1 MKLLITSAAS
11 DLAQTLAAVLSSEHQ
26 IRLTD
31 LIDVETDF
39 EFVRSNLGHGEETN
53 RLVRGIDAIIHLAE
67 LPPVLL
73 SKSTDAANLEIDFLT
88 RCTYNMVSAAAA
100 EKVTRVIYA
109 STLRV
114 MDRYDEDWTVTESWR
129 PLPAT
134 DASILSKYLGE
145 FVCREF
151 AREGLINIT
160 CLRLGALVTD
170 AEVSNQPFDAT
181 WLEMKDAVHIFECA
195 LKAPAARWEIF
206 HVQSELPNSRFSIL
220 KAKDSLKFSPQFSI
234 ER

>member
-11 DLAQTLAAVLSSEHQ
+11 DLAQTLAAALSSEHQ

-31 LIDVETDF
+31 LIDVETNY
-39 EFVRSNLGHGEETN
+39 EFVRSDLGHGEETN
-53 RLVRGIDAIIHLAE
+53 QLVRGIDAIIHLAE

-73 SKSTDAANLEIDFLT
+73 SESTDPANLEIDFLT
-88 RCTYNMVSAAAA
+88 RCTYNLLSASAA
-100 EKVTRVIYA
+100 EKVPGVIYA
-109 STLRV
+109 STLRL
-114 MDRYDEDWTVTESWR
+114 MERYDEDWTVTESWR
-129 PLPAT
+129 PLPTT
-134 DASILSKYLGE
+134 DASILSKHLGE

-160 CLRLGALVTD
+160 CLRLGTLVTE

-181 WLEMKDAVHIFECA
+181 WLEIKDAVHIFECA
-195 LKAPAARWEIF
+195 LKTPAARWDIF
-206 HVQSELPNSRFSIL
+206 HVQSEFSNSRFSIL
-220 KAKDSLKFSPQFSI
+220 KAKNSLKFSPQFAI